1 MGDLK
6 TLFEG
11 KGGKCKNL
19 HEKLDIHFEGA
30 CFLVASNGL
39 PTVSDP
45 YHKDY
50 KNDWEPLMSRMRIV
64 KLTEKHEGDDRPDFP
79 YNAVI
84 LAHAMRQLAEE
95 KVVVNI
101 RLADNVSASQPSS
114 SPVKEHQVGD
124 KRPRAADGVIRTANI
139 VVQQMDKHRCF
150 GSVHNG
156 H

>member
-6 TLFEG
+6 TLFEA

-50 KNDWEPLMSRMRIV
+50 ENDWKPLMSRMRIV
-64 KLTEKHEGDDRPDFP
+64 KLTEEHEGDDRPAFP
-79 YNAVI
+79 YDAVI
-84 LAHAMRQLAEE
+84 LGHGMKQLADGI
-95 KVVVNI
+95 KLPAYI
-101 RLADNVSASQPSS
+101 PASQPSS
-114 SPVKEHQVGD
+114 SPVKERQVGE
-124 KRPRAADGVIRTANI
+124 KRPRADGVIRTANI
-139 VVQQMDKHRCF
+139 VVQQMAKRQCF
-150 GSVHNG
+150 GSVHDG